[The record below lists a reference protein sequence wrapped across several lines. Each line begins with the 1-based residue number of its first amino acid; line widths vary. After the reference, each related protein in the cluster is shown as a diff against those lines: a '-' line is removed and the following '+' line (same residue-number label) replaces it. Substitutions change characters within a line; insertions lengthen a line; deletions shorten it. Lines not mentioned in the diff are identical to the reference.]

1 MVHPD
6 DRNRLSDS
14 LISSDTGTVNILE
27 DTATRVTNPADR
39 DPSLRYDKTGEI
51 LLVPQPSNDPNE

>member
-1 MVHPD
+1 MLHLD
-6 DRNRLSDS
+6 TIDFLI
-14 LISSDTGTVNILE
+14 ISSHFIRTGTVTILE
-27 DTATRVTNPADR
+27 DTATRITSPADR